1 MGKKSGFCPFVN
13 FCSTEPSS
21 SVRSVSCI
29 RLLQLNP
36 SLHQELRICALT
48 WHLLLLYLMS
58 FLFKV
63 MLVSTGTVQYPAPHP
78 EDHSELILLVF
89 IRCKFRQLNSSI

>member
-1 MGKKSGFCPFVN
+1 
-13 FCSTEPSS
+13 
-21 SVRSVSCI
+21 
-29 RLLQLNP
+29 
-36 SLHQELRICALT
+36 
-48 WHLLLLYLMS
+48 MS